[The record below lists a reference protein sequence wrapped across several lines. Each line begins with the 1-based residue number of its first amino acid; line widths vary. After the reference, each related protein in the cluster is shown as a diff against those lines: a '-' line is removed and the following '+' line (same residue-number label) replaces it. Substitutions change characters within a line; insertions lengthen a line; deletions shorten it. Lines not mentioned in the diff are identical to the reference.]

1 MPTRSFPRTRERLLA
16 IGLLALPLVGLV
28 LLLAVPRLDLQWE
41 HHPSHFWLVL
51 GAAALNV
58 LLGLVV
64 SEAAR
69 QRADAR
75 LFLVSLALLA
85 SAGFLAL
92 HALATPGVV
101 LPGPNAG
108 FALATPVGLLVASGF
123 AAVSAMELDDR
134 RAAALRRLQLPL
146 RIGLV
151 VVLGAWATAS
161 LARLPS
167 LDRVLES
174 ERAPWLL
181 AVLPLGIAAYA
192 FAALRYAAI
201 YRERRRILPL
211 AVAAAFILLA
221 EALVAVAF
229 SRAWRLSWWEWHVLM
244 AAAFASILLAARSEY
259 RQQRSLTETFGGLYL
274 QRTLERLDTR
284 HSAVLADLARASRD
298 GSLDDVASRLPE
310 QGFSADEV
318 SVLTRS
324 AHDLARVDD
333 LLRRYVGPHLAER
346 MSEDPELAELGGV
359 ERDVSVL
366 FADLVGFTTF
376 SEGRPATEVVDM
388 LNTYWAAV
396 VPEVVDR
403 EHGLIERFAGD
414 AILAI
419 FNALGDEPDHAL
431 RAARAAVA
439 IRDASEQLRSSHPDW
454 PRFRVG
460 VNSGPAVIG
469 NVGAGPQR
477 SFTVIGDTTNVAA
490 RLQALAE
497 PGHVVIGARTLG
509 AAGDRLEV
517 APLGPHLLKGR
528 TAPTDAF
535 ELLGVAGGGSSTA
548 R

>member
-1 MPTRSFPRTRERLLA
+1 M
-16 IGLLALPLVGLV
+16 
-28 LLLAVPRLDLQWE
+28 
-41 HHPSHFWLVL
+41 
-51 GAAALNV
+51 
-58 LLGLVV
+58 
-64 SEAAR
+64 
-69 QRADAR
+69 
-75 LFLVSLALLA
+75 SLALLA

-108 FALATPVGLLVASGF
+108 FVLATPIGLLVASGF
-123 AAVSAMELDDR
+123 AAVSAMELNER

-146 RIGLV
+146 RIGLI
-151 VVLGAWATAS
+151 VVLVAWATVSA
-161 LARLPS
+161 ARLLS
-167 LDRVLES
+167 LDRVRES

-181 AVLPLGIAAYA
+181 ALLPFGIAAYA

-201 YRERRRILPL
+201 YRDRRRILSL
-211 AVAAAFILLA
+211 AVAAAFVLLA

-229 SRAWRLSWWEWHVLM
+229 SRAWRLSWWEWHLLM
-244 AAAFASILLAARSEY
+244 TAAFASILLAARSEY
-259 RQQRSLTETFGGLYL
+259 RRQRSLTEAFGGLYL
-274 QRTLERLDTR
+274 ERTLERLDAR
-284 HSAVLADLARASRD
+284 HSAVLGELARATRD

-318 SVLTRS
+318 AVLTRS

-346 MSEDPELAELGGV
+346 MSEDPGLAELGGV
-359 ERDVSVL
+359 EREVSVL

-388 LNTYWAAV
+388 LNSYWALV

-403 EHGLIERFAGD
+403 ERGLIERFAGD

-419 FNALGDEPDHAL
+419 FNALGDDPDHSV

-439 IRDASEQLRSSHPDW
+439 IREASEGLRRTHPDW

-460 VNSGPAVIG
+460 VNSGPAVLG

-477 SFTVIGDTTNVAA
+477 SFTVIGDTANVAA
-490 RLQALAE
+490 RLQTMAE
-497 PGHVVIGARTLG
+497 PGRVVIGGGTLS
-509 AAGDRLEV
+509 AAGGRLEV

-528 TAPTDAF
+528 TEPTDAF
-535 ELLGVAGGGSSTA
+535 ELLAVRADRGRA
-548 R
+548 